1 MPPHAITFD
10 LWDTLVIDD
19 SDEPRRAA
27 AGLQSK
33 PLARAARF
41 AALLREAHP
50 DLPADRVQAAWDH
63 AQERFRHAWKVEHHT
78 PGVAWRLGQAFDQLG
93 IAAPAET
100 DACVAD
106 IESMEVRFAPDPAPH
121 AVAVLQ
127 ALHGRYP
134 LAIISD
140 AIVTPGLLLRDVM
153 KQHGLARY
161 FDAFIFSDEAG
172 AAKPARAV
180 FDQAAAALG
189 VPVTGLV
196 HVGDREANDI
206 AGPHGVGARAVLYT
220 GVIDRGSETSAADII
235 CADHRDLPAQLDA
248 LLAAPHP

>member
-1 MPPHAITFD
+1 MPTHAITFD

-27 AGLQSK
+27 AGLQPK
-33 PLARAARF
+33 PIARAARF
-41 AALLREAHP
+41 AALLAHAQP
-50 DLPADRVQAAWDH
+50 DRPAAQVQAAWDH
-63 AQERFRHAWKVEHHT
+63 AQEAFRHAWKVEHHT
-78 PGVAWRLGQAFDQLG
+78 PGVAWRLQQAFEHLG
-93 IAAPAET
+93 IDAPDGT

-106 IESMEVRFAPDPAPH
+106 IEAMEVRFAPDPAPH
-121 AVAVLQ
+121 AVAVLR

-140 AIVTPGLLLRDVM
+140 AIVTPGRLLREVM
-153 KQHGLARY
+153 HQHGLARY

-196 HVGDREANDI
+196 HVGDREPNDI

-220 GVIDRGSETSAADII
+220 GVIDRGSATSAADLI
-235 CADHRDLPAQLDA
+235 CADHRDLPAQLSA
-248 LLAAPHP
+248 LLATPHP